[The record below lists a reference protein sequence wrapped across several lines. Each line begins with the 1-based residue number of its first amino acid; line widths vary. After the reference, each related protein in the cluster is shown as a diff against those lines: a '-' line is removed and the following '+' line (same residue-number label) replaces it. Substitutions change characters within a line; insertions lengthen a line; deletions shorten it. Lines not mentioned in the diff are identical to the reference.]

1 MRFLTSVQHLRITRT
16 YGLGTVVYS
25 SGVLVHCP
33 RRLAAAGS
41 VLVTEVQCGDGVPT
55 MWTGERGHAV
65 RHFDGVM
72 SHSFKSSRLSRYGS
86 EPKLPLT
93 LANTTSRTHPEGL

>member
-1 MRFLTSVQHLRITRT
+1 
-16 YGLGTVVYS
+16 
-25 SGVLVHCP
+25 
-33 RRLAAAGS
+33 
-41 VLVTEVQCGDGVPT
+41 
-55 MWTGERGHAV
+55 MWTGERGHVV

-86 EPKLPLT
+86 EPKLLLT